1 MRLANFFFITF
12 ILSRA
17 ALAAEKPPWSDVYC
31 TIRDNGASLACQNN
45 TGSDTHT
52 MSAND
57 IASFVDQAEVGT
69 HVIVKSKKKYE
80 RVFMVDPGAAQFKRL
95 QEIKKNASVSE
106 LSRAKNEL
114 FLEIEKKLIKL
125 SDDLDSAAA
134 SAELVKYDP
143 SIGADKYRREIR
155 DMTAELDGFKKNK
168 EKVCTATPAF
178 ENLSKTN
185 ASLQKTLSGILV
197 AFNTPGTC
205 MYDYK
210 VFKDRD
216 GAVDLRQLDEVGG
229 KYRESC
235 KK

>member
-1 MRLANFFFITF
+1 MRLGKVFFITF
-12 ILSRA
+12 IFSQVA
-17 ALAAEKPPWSDVYC
+17 MAAEKQPWSDVYC
-31 TIRDNGASLACQNN
+31 TIRDNGASLSCQNN
-45 TGSDTHT
+45 TGSNPNT
-52 MSAND
+52 MNAND
-57 IASFVDQAEVGT
+57 IAAFIDQAEIGT
-69 HVIVKSKKKYE
+69 HVIVKSKKKFE
-80 RVFMVDPGAAQFKRL
+80 RVFQIDASAAQFKRL
-95 QEIKKNASVSE
+95 NEVKKNSSVSE
-106 LSRAKNEL
+106 VSRAKNEL

-125 SDDLDSAAA
+125 SDDLDAAAA

-143 SIGADKYRREIR
+143 AIGADKFRREIR
-155 DMTAELDGFKKNK
+155 EMTAELDGFKKNK

-210 VFKDRD
+210 VFKDKD